1 MILPTFYIVAVDF
14 ETAGLGSANDITA
27 DRDQAYDDYAAARED
42 GQPARAF
49 VLEFDVE
56 TNALEAGREVTD
68 EFQAELEQICAERG
82 LSLAA
87 E

>member
-1 MILPTFYIVAVDF
+1 MKLPTFYIVAVEF
-14 ETAGLGSANDITA
+14 KTAGLGSANDITT
-27 DRDQAYDDYAAARED
+27 DPDQAYDDFAAAREK

-56 TNALEAGREVTD
+56 TNEIETTREVT
-68 EFQAELEQICAERG
+68 EQFQTELDQICAERG
-82 LSLAA
+82 LALAA